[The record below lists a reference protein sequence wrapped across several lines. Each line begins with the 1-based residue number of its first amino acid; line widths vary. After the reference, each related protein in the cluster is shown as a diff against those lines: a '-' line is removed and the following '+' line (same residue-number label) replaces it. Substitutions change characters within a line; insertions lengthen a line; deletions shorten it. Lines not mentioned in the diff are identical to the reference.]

1 MWYSP
6 YAVFLEFGVFSYIL
20 GNVRDNLE
28 VFLEIVIGDTYLFRF
43 SNTDRDTGPCISD
56 TGPCISDISVIQG
69 PLASSTFSSSIRT

>member
-43 SNTDRDTGPCISD
+43 SLIV
-56 TGPCISDISVIQG
+56 ILVLVSVILVLG
-69 PLASSTFSSSIRT
+69 PLASLTFSSSIRT